1 MIKLTVAF
9 CTSIPRLCIV
19 PTRDHLI
26 AYHVDSTHILVHLHP
41 HQMYRSAGEPAVA
54 VFVLQRVSD
63 ILDSALMAPFVDLCM
78 IIIPDQ
84 TRNQLHVAVSDGFIC
99 FIFLFIP
106 EIRQFLLPCGSLLC
120 APA

>member
-1 MIKLTVAF
+1 M
-9 CTSIPRLCIV
+9 
-19 PTRDHLI
+19 
-26 AYHVDSTHILVHLHP
+26 
-41 HQMYRSAGEPAVA
+41 A